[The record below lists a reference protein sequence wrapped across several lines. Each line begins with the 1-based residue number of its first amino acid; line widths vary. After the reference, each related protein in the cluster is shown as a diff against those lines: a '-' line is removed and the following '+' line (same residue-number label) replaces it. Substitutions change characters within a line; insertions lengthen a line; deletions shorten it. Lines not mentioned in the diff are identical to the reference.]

1 MGPACAKYDTM
12 LSLSDKIA
20 PINTKTK
27 RTADI
32 FFAAGSNVIA
42 LVVKNFLNI
51 IPNKTGTVTIKNILE
66 AMFRREISFTILVS
80 INKLR
85 EVKTIKGIVITH
97 KRLIIAVRE
106 TDRATSP
113 FEKDVRILEVAP
125 PGAAAIIITPTA
137 NSGDIGHNLTRIKAI
152 IGKIIICEK
161 APTKKSRGCFATLRK
176 SFPVNPKPKANIINA
191 NAKGKI
197 ISVIIPIF

>member
-1 MGPACAKYDTM
+1 MM

-27 RTADI
+27 STADI
-32 FFAAGSNVIA
+32 FFAIGSKEVA
-42 LVVKNFLNI
+42 TVVNNFLKI

-66 AMFRREISFTILVS
+66 AIFIREISSKILVP

-106 TDRATSP
+106 TDKATSP
-113 FEKDVRILEVAP
+113 FEKNVRILEVAP
-125 PGAAAIIITPTA
+125 PGAII
-137 NSGDIGHNLTRIKAI
+137 
-152 IGKIIICEK
+152 
-161 APTKKSRGCFATLRK
+161 RK
-176 SFPVNPKPKANIINA
+176 V
-191 NAKGKI
+191 
-197 ISVIIPIF
+197 

>member
-32 FFAAGSNVIA
+32 FFAIGSNEIA
-42 LVVKNFLNI
+42 LVVSNFLNN
-51 IPNKTGTVTIKNILE
+51 IPNKTGTVTIKNILD
-66 AMFRREISFTILVS
+66 AMFRREISSIILVP

-85 EVKTIKGIVITH
+85 EVKTINGIVITH
-97 KRLIIAVRE
+97 KRLIMAVRE
-106 TDRATSP
+106 MDKATSP

-125 PGAAAIIITPTA
+125 PGAEAIIITPTA
-137 NSGDIGHNLTRIKAI
+137 NSGDIGHSLTRIKPMIGKAI
-152 IGKIIICEK
+152 I
-161 APTKKSRGCFATLRK
+161 
-176 SFPVNPKPKANIINA
+176 
-191 NAKGKI
+191 
-197 ISVIIPIF
+197 

>member
-1 MGPACAKYDTM
+1 MFKINVISPACAKYDTI

-27 RTADI
+27 RIAEI
-32 FFAAGSNVIA
+32 FFAIGSNEIA
-42 LVVKNFLNI
+42 VVVNNFLNI

-66 AMFRREISFTILVS
+66 AMLIREMSWIIVVS

-85 EVKTIKGIVITH
+85 EIKTIKGIVITH

-125 PGAAAIIITPTA
+125 PGAEAIIITPTA
-137 NSGDIGHNLTRIKAI
+137 NSGDIGHNLTRIKATM
-152 IGKIIICEK
+152 GKI
-161 APTKKSRGCFATLRK
+161 
-176 SFPVNPKPKANIINA
+176 
-191 NAKGKI
+191 KI
-197 ISVIIPIF
+197 WWLG